1 MKLELRHKIFIA
13 FLLNSATIIVCILLI
28 GRYYGERHF
37 RRYLAGVEA
46 ERVLKL
52 ADALGQ
58 EYGRSGNWNAV
69 LKDPGTWTSLRWFG
83 PGMACPMPGDE
94 MRGSPPG
101 GGGALPPPPPAGE
114 GGPMGGRPG
123 FPPGRQGPPPGPFP
137 GRPPFPQIAL
147 FDANK
152 RPLVPQ
158 GDSSTPGSYRFTPV
172 KVNERVVGW
181 LGLKDFRQFERPT
194 HPLDVEFLRQQSET
208 FFAIGLAVLILAG
221 LVTFVLTRHLLAP
234 VRELE
239 RGTKAL
245 ALRRFDT
252 RIGVSS
258 HDELGR
264 LAAGFNAMA
273 KALEKHQQT
282 QQQWL
287 VDISHELRTPLAVLR
302 GEIEAMQDGIRSV
315 TGQGL
320 DSLHDEVLHLS
331 RIVGDLRDLS
341 MIEAGAFSCELAPV
355 NPVEILTETIDRY
368 RTRLGLRN
376 IRVDLQEPVGGAVL
390 VLADAD
396 RLKQLFSNL
405 LENTLRYS
413 DDPGVLKVSCGA
425 DGVQFFVSFEDSG
438 PGVPEKSL
446 PFLFDRLY
454 RVDSARTRKNGG
466 SGLGLSICKS
476 IAESFGGRI
485 EPSNSSL
492 GGLKIGMS
500 FPLHFES
507 GA

>member
-1 MKLELRHKIFIA
+1 M
-13 FLLNSATIIVCILLI
+13 
-28 GRYYGERHF
+28 
-37 RRYLAGVEA
+37 RR
-46 ERVLKL
+46 
-52 ADALGQ
+52 
-58 EYGRSGNWNAV
+58 
-69 LKDPGTWTSLRWFG
+69 
-83 PGMACPMPGDE
+83 
-94 MRGSPPG
+94 
-101 GGGALPPPPPAGE
+101 
-114 GGPMGGRPG
+114 
-123 FPPGRQGPPPGPFP
+123 
-137 GRPPFPQIAL
+137 
-147 FDANK
+147 
-152 RPLVPQ
+152 
-158 GDSSTPGSYRFTPV
+158 
-172 KVNERVVGW
+172 
-181 LGLKDFRQFERPT
+181 
-194 HPLDVEFLRQQSET
+194 QSET
-208 FFAIGLAVLILAG
+208 FFATGLAVLILAG

-273 KALEKHQQT
+273 KALERHQQT

-287 VDISHELRTPLAVLR
+287 VDISHELRTPLAVLL

-341 MIEAGAFSCELAPV
+341 MIEAGAFSCEFAPV

-368 RTRLGLRN
+368 RMRLGLRN
-376 IRVDLQEPVGGAVL
+376 IRLDLQEPVGGAVQ
-390 VLADAD
+390 VLADSD

-413 DDPGVLKVSCGA
+413 DDRGVLKVSYGP
-425 DGVQFFVSFEDSG
+425 DEEQFFVSFEDSG

-454 RVDSARTRKNGG
+454 RVDSARTRENGG

-476 IAESFGGRI
+476 IAESFGGRM
-485 EPSNSSL
+485 EASNSSL

-500 FPLHFES
+500 FPLHFGP